1 MNPEEKLQVTILD
14 DTIHTET
21 PHGRAIRRIVRGI
34 EDFGIT
40 VSDISSQADARA
52 AASNLPEIDCVLI
65 NWNLG
70 GDTPEKHQVTAG
82 IIHEIRQ
89 RNEEIPI
96 FLMGEPT
103 SAAPTTLTIDMI
115 KEINE
120 YIWVMEDTPEFIA
133 GRITAAAKRYRQRL
147 LPPFFGA
154 LVRFSDG
161 FRVFVAHARP
171 SRGDGLPQIGPR
183 ASLLHSSANGS
194 PAPISRSRSGT
205 RVPPRPLGTR
215 SARQSGYG
223 VRCSA
228 PT

>member
-1 MNPEEKLQVTILD
+1 M
-14 DTIHTET
+14 
-21 PHGRAIRRIVRGI
+21 
-34 EDFGIT
+34 
-40 VSDISSQADARA
+40 
-52 AASNLPEIDCVLI
+52 LI

-120 YIWVMEDTPEFIA
+120 YIWVMEDTPEFITSH
-133 GRITAAAKRYRQRL
+133 ITAAAKRYRQKL

-154 LVRFSDG
+154 LVRFSDDFEYSWHTPG
-161 FRVFVAHARP
+161 HPGGIAFRK
-171 SRGDGLPQIGPR
+171 SPQAGHF
-183 ASLLHSSANGS
+183 LNSSANS
-194 PAPISRSRSGT
+194 SSAPISRSRSVNW
-205 RVPPRPLGTR
+205 VPCWTIRERL
-215 SARQSGYG
+215 ARQSGTQLK
-223 VRCSA
+223 CSA
-228 PT
+228 QT